1 MNFLDA
7 VLLLLAGTLF
17 GIILVRLLT
26 WILTKRAER
35 RAAAARAREEG
46 EFVREEDEFARGPRF
61 PSYLEGDAQGM
72 HAGQKSAD
80 EDSNDDERSQLLD
93 AVAASYRET
102 LRGLYPN
109 PPEPPSYA
117 SPRERSEWR
126 AACDDLYYYIDR
138 ELLEFMNSH
147 TSANVEELDR
157 LLAEIQAKRK
167 K

>member
-1 MNFLDA
+1 MSILYTFLLMLIG
-7 VLLLLAGTLF
+7 VLVGD
-17 GIILVRLLT
+17 GVRRLVT
-26 WILTKRAER
+26 WLITKRAYR
-35 RAAAARAREEG
+35 RAAAARARDSS
-46 EFVREEDEFARGPRF
+46 EFVREEDEFSRGSRF

-102 LRGLYPN
+102 LRGMYPN

-126 AACDDLYYYIDR
+126 TACDDIYHRINR
-138 ELLEFMNSH
+138 ELSDFMNSH
-147 TSANVEELDR
+147 TSANVAELDR